1 MVATAERYLIITH
14 VKNKESNKQPFRIC
28 LAVQLTDGR
37 ILIKKEDISSHLV
50 YNIVILGKMGEKTTF
65 FKKIS
70 WIWTCSQIF
79 RKFSYGENLLLFPM
93 LHEASALL

>member
-14 VKNKESNKQPFRIC
+14 VKNKESKKQPFRIC

-37 ILIKKEDISSHLV
+37 ILIKKEDISSYLV

-70 WIWTCSQIF
+70 
-79 RKFSYGENLLLFPM
+79 
-93 LHEASALL
+93 